1 MFCLS
6 RSHNF
11 FFFSPESLLR
21 RRLREVK
28 LEKRRQFESLLKRCS
43 TWGPDGGDALDK
55 ELPAMLGMRKQ

>member
-11 FFFSPESLLR
+11 FFFHR
-21 RRLREVK
+21 KVDFRRLREVK

-43 TWGPDGGDALDK
+43 TWGPDGGAALDK

>member
-28 LEKRRQFESLLKRCS
+28 LEKRRHFESLLKRCS